1 MTSFLTSLTSKGQTT
16 IPHALREKMGLETGD
31 KVLFVWENEQ
41 VIIRKA
47 PSFATPAQEWLQG
60 VAAGLTEWHS
70 AEDEVFNDL

>member
-1 MTSFLTSLTSKGQTT
+1 
-16 IPHALREKMGLETGD
+16 MGLETGD

-47 PSFATPAQEWLQG
+47 PSFATPTQEWLQG